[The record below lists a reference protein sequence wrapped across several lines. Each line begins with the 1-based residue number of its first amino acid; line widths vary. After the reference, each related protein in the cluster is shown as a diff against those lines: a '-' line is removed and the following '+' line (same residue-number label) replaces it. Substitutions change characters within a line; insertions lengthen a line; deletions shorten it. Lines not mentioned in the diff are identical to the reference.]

1 MNPQPTQPTQTY
13 DGVTDLVPM
22 DLYCIKGYPGHY
34 FGNKLAAEVEARR
47 VFSLESEDRRYA
59 RIFYKRVFVEV

>member
-1 MNPQPTQPTQTY
+1 MTTETRPTQSY

-34 FGNKLAAEVEARR
+34 FGSRLAAEVRARG
-47 VFSLESEDRRYA
+47 VFPRESYEKRYA
-59 RIFYKRVFVEV
+59 RVFYTRVFKEV